1 MRDLGTH
8 YEFLADVTAEIV
20 LNDTPSMTYTYYQS
34 KIKPNANISEK
45 KLCTYAQCVDMSMKV
60 MNYLRTTFVHY
71 VYMMHHILLKKRF
84 QNKKLNC

>member
-45 KLCTYAQCVDMSMKV
+45 KVVYVCSVCG
-60 MNYLRTTFVHY
+60 Y
-71 VYMMHHILLKKRF
+71 VYEGDELPKDYI
-84 QNKKLNC
+84 CP